1 MYKYIIYCSVS
12 AAIILSAKY
21 IYQYWIKQNHTIDSL
36 KQEIKF
42 LQDKVKKVED
52 EFKKNKGSIT
62 GGVQIPI
69 VFNSFKQNEQK
80 TIKLNDNLS
89 SVSTKS
95 SHSVKSIHLNDL
107 SSNHSNHSIHSNH
120 SNHSIHSNHS
130 KQDKEKSED
139 SSQTHSSK
147 KIKKVLNIENI
158 SDLKGNEDEHE
169 QEIILLEENVKTV
182 STKKIVKKKTLPDPK
197 DYNNGDKHKDENG
210 VEYLCIVGKRGGHSW
225 QKITV

>member
-69 VFNSFKQNEQK
+69 VFNSFKQNEQN

-89 SVSTKS
+89 SVSTKVS
-95 SHSVKSIHLNDL
+95 SKVSSKSSQSVKSINLKDL
-107 SSNHSNHSIHSNH
+107 SSNHSNHS
-120 SNHSIHSNHS
+120 NHS
-130 KQDKEKSED
+130 KVNKQKSED
-139 SSQTHSSK
+139 SSETHSSK

-158 SDLKGNEDEHE
+158 SDDEHLVE
-169 QEIILLEENVKTV
+169 QTIVLEENVKSV
-182 STKKIVKKKTLPDPK
+182 PIKKIVKKKTLPDPK